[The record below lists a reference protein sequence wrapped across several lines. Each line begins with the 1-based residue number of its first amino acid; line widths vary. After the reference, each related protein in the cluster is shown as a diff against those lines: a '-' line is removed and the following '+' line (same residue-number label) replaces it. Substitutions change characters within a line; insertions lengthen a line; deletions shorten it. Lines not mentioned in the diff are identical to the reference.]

1 MTAIEL
7 WEKGA
12 YKQRQEEYLEEEE
25 SDNEFGDPEGY
36 VDDITDEGNSHQFE
50 PHPSDTPRI
59 MSISDSIARIIGCG
73 YTSQNITSRDPAMR
87 SYMIIYLMTRVA

>member
-25 SDNEFGDPEGY
+25 SDNEFCDPEGY
-36 VDDITDEGNSHQFE
+36 VDDITDEGNS
-50 PHPSDTPRI
+50 D
-59 MSISDSIARIIGCG
+59 
-73 YTSQNITSRDPAMR
+73 
-87 SYMIIYLMTRVA
+87 YLG